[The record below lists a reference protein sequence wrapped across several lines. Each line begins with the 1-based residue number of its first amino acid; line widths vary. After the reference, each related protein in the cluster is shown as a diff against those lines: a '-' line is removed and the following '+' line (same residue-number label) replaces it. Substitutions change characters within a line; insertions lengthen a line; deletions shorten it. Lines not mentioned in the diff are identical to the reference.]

1 VFGESGKVGGFG
13 VVGDGGSG
21 GTGVHGEGSGTATGV
36 HGKSNSGFGV
46 LGESPVGPVGTGVVG
61 LSTSGT
67 GVGAISD
74 TGAGIDSRS
83 SVGPVV
89 LAKTVGAA
97 TQPAVQ
103 ANSSAA
109 AQPAVRATGNVVAA
123 ATGTGAGH
131 AAALVVQGSAAF
143 TRSGVLTIP
152 AGAMSAATPLIAGGL
167 SATAHVLATC
177 QTHVASGAQPQI
189 QSAVPFVS
197 TSTSA
202 DKGKIRIY
210 LAAAAPT
217 GGVKVAWFV
226 FG

>member
-1 VFGESGKVGGFG
+1 
-13 VVGDGGSG
+13 
-21 GTGVHGEGSGTATGV
+21 
-36 HGKSNSGFGV
+36 
-46 LGESPVGPVGTGVVG
+46 
-61 LSTSGT
+61 
-67 GVGAISD
+67 
-74 TGAGIDSRS
+74 
-83 SVGPVV
+83 
-89 LAKTVGAA
+89 
-97 TQPAVQ
+97 VQ

-189 QSAVPFVS
+189 QSAVFTRHVLFRQPLDVALERTHVLAHWSRQLLDVRLPQLPQLGDQAGAGHQLANHEGVVS
-197 TSTSA
+197 T
-202 DKGKIRIY
+202 
-210 LAAAAPT
+210 P
-217 GGVKVAWFV
+217 
-226 FG
+226 